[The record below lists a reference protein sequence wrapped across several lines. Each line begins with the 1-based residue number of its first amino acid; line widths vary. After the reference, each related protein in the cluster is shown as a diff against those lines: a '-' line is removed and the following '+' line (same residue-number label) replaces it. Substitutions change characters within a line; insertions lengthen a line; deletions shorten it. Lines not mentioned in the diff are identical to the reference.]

1 MVFAKHFVLLLK
13 HCRFAVYKSKLQ
25 VTLIL
30 LNITSKNTLMYH
42 VQDEY
47 LLLFFLQENVGDAE
61 LKQQKSETESSEEQ
75 ENTDDTVK
83 ESSCH
88 LLEEAELRDALKHIM
103 RQGSLLSTT
112 DIRKRCHCAGKM
124 SYILNSVHALV

>member
-1 MVFAKHFVLLLK
+1 MH
-13 HCRFAVYKSKLQ
+13 
-25 VTLIL
+25 
-30 LNITSKNTLMYH
+30 H

-47 LLLFFLQENVGDAE
+47 LLLFCLQENVGDAE

-83 ESSCH
+83 ESSCL

-103 RQGSLLSTT
+103 RQGFCFPPHTFGRGIIVQEECLTF
-112 DIRKRCHCAGKM
+112 
-124 SYILNSVHALV
+124 

>member
-1 MVFAKHFVLLLK
+1 M
-13 HCRFAVYKSKLQ
+13 
-25 VTLIL
+25 TLIL

-83 ESSCH
+83 ESSC
-88 LLEEAELRDALKHIM
+88 LFLEEAELRDALKHIM

-112 DIRKRCHCAGKM
+112 DIRTSCHCAGRM

>member
-1 MVFAKHFVLLLK
+1 ME
-13 HCRFAVYKSKLQ
+13 R
-25 VTLIL
+25 
-30 LNITSKNTLMYH
+30 
-42 VQDEY
+42 
-47 LLLFFLQENVGDAE
+47 
-61 LKQQKSETESSEEQ
+61 

-83 ESSCH
+83 ESTCL

-112 DIRKRCHCAGKM
+112 DIWKRCHCAEII

>member
-1 MVFAKHFVLLLK
+1 M
-13 HCRFAVYKSKLQ
+13 
-25 VTLIL
+25 TLAL
-30 LNITSKNTLMYH
+30 LNITSKNTLMHH
-42 VQDEY
+42 VHDECI
-47 LLLFFLQENVGDAE
+47 LLFFLQKNVGDAE

-75 ENTDDTVK
+75 ENTDYTVK
-83 ESSCH
+83 ENTCL

-112 DIRKRCHCAGKM
+112 DIWERCHCAGRM